1 MLRGFAWTEWDVLWT
16 FVPLLIV
23 LQVFVLLFFGMES
36 AEQLFLSREPALLE
50 LRSDHAAHIA
60 QELHVFLRQFPP
72 VLRSTYRTR
81 EQQFLALQAM
91 FPDARFPENN
101 ASPFRDALL
110 VHVRSPREYRSLLGA
125 VMAEQRW
132 QDILAP
138 GALLR
143 LGEQVQKMQRFATVF
158 RFLHTGALGVVLL
171 LSCALFFS
179 ILRGTRQ
186 IFGPDKENGP
196 LQEYLGAP
204 PLTIVGPVAYRMTI
218 VLLAGLLLSFLVLSS
233 AALLLP
239 IQRLAFVR
247 LLLAEGAAAIVLSAG
262 GVLLSRHVPFLS
274 LRRAY
279 SSGN

>member
-1 MLRGFAWTEWDVLWT
+1 MLRGFAWTEWGVLRT

-23 LQVFVLLFFGMES
+23 LQAFVLLFFGMES
-36 AEQLFLSREPALLE
+36 AEQMLLSREPALLE
-50 LRSDHAAHIA
+50 LRSDHAAPIA

-72 VLRSTYRTR
+72 VLRATYRTR

-110 VHVRSPREYRSLLGA
+110 VHVRSPQEYRSLLGA

-132 QDILAP
+132 QDLLAP

-143 LGEQVQKMQRFATVF
+143 LGEQVQKMQRFTTAF
-158 RFLHTGALGVVLL
+158 RFLRAGALGIALL
-171 LSCALFFS
+171 LFCALFFF
-179 ILRGTRQ
+179 ILRSARQ

-196 LQEYLGAP
+196 LQECLGAP
-204 PLTIVGPVAYRMTI
+204 PFSIVGPVAYRMTI
-218 VLLAGLLLSFLVLSS
+218 VLLVGLFLSLLVPSS

-239 IQRLAFVR
+239 IQRLAFIR
-247 LLLAEGAAAIVLSAG
+247 LLLAECAAAIVLSAG

-279 SSGN
+279 SPGY